1 MSGTRRMPG
10 GPSRFPAR
18 GTMAA
23 GRIRAAAGRSAAAG
37 VPTRVTL
44 CHVRMMHWSGGWGRA
59 DPRPADPPQGDG
71 WGRTGPHRSGQRR
84 PGAQDAGGRG
94 GSRAD
99 AEFAPGGLP
108 GFRPDLV
115 RGRPRTTR
123 AILLIPATWPAVGAA
138 PSLAIR
144 GTVLG
149 RMVVGRRL
157 SLGGLAV
164 LTGRA
169 GPGLRGAV
177 GRIPT
182 SRLTAAR
189 PAVAGRTL
197 SPGAVLVRMR
207 QAGPGGSGVVGLM
220 LTSWLD
226 GPSGAGADEPRRGPG
241 ADGAGGTGQF
251 RRGRAEADYQAYGPG
266 PDGRGQA
273 GPGAVVL
280 PTRRA
285 GLGSSAAVGR
295 RPMSWPTAPSPAAV
309 GCPSRGGLAAAV
321 RLRRPGISGVGVA
334 RRPIRR
340 LAADLAA
347 PSKAS
352 HRVDGAAGRPGRRAG
367 RPGLGTR
374 HRGLVQPG
382 RRRR

>member
-1 MSGTRRMPG
+1 
-10 GPSRFPAR
+10 
-18 GTMAA
+18 
-23 GRIRAAAGRSAAAG
+23 
-37 VPTRVTL
+37 
-44 CHVRMMHWSGGWGRA
+44 
-59 DPRPADPPQGDG
+59 
-71 WGRTGPHRSGQRR
+71 
-84 PGAQDAGGRG
+84 
-94 GSRAD
+94 
-99 AEFAPGGLP
+99 
-108 GFRPDLV
+108 
-115 RGRPRTTR
+115 
-123 AILLIPATWPAVGAA
+123 
-138 PSLAIR
+138 
-144 GTVLG
+144 
-149 RMVVGRRL
+149 MVVGRRL

-220 LTSWLD
+220 LTSWLT
-226 GPSGAGADEPRRGPG
+226 GRRGWGLMSRGAGLVPMGRVGLGSSGVVGPRLTIRRMG
-241 ADGAGGTGQF
+241 
-251 RRGRAEADYQAYGPG
+251 RGRMAGDRP
-266 PDGRGQA
+266 

-352 HRVDGAAGRPGRRAG
+352 HRVDGAAGRPGPTSRSAGTRNPAPRSGSARTAASMSPPPVGERTDPRPGRWRRPPRAHGSAGALSGGGRPTTLAMGLIGRWQVRPPRRLSRRPARPPSLRAG
-367 RPGLGTR
+367 TRSWPSRRHATRATSSSRPRTTVAPGTR
-374 HRGLVQPG
+374 PPPVGCPMLVASPG
-382 RRRR
+382 RAGMPGRPMGSARLRDPVHPWAPVRR